1 MNKFPTSLLLVAIP
15 TALALSS
22 ARAQIP
28 TFAAADLVIGQ
39 TDFTSDDAPATP
51 NAASL
56 TLPSGVA
63 IDPTSGS
70 LFVADRSNNRI
81 LRYATATSL
90 LDGASAEAVFGQA
103 NFSDSAMNPG
113 GISAATLASPAGL
126 TVDAAGR
133 LFVVDTGNNRVLMF
147 EDASIRSSGASADRV
162 FGQPGFTTG
171 SSGTTATLMGSPFG
185 VCTDASGNLWV
196 SQAGND
202 RILRFANAATRPEV
216 AGAAA
221 DQVLGQANFTN
232 QGFGLSITKFNNPSG
247 ISVDAA
253 GTLWV
258 ADSINSRVVGFSNAA
273 ALGNGA
279 PADRLFGQP
288 DFDTNVGA
296 TSATGMTRPRGL
308 TIDKFGALW
317 VSDETDKR
325 VLRFDNAGSLGV
337 QPPANAVLGQPDF
350 TSSGAGLAANAFK
363 LNFASSLF
371 LDSAGN
377 VWLSDNS
384 NNRVLRFTRPPAPP
398 APPAPIAD
406 SDTDRPAILVRG
418 RRTIETLRKRVVFRG
433 TASDASGV
441 AEISVKTQRGAK
453 LKKIRGTTRWKAV
466 FRVTKDSGRVVIK
479 FRSVDATGKRSRV
492 SRVRILRR

>member
-1 MNKFPTSLLLVAIP
+1 MIKLTSTFLFFAIP
-15 TALALSS
+15 TAVALTS

-39 TDFTSDDAPATP
+39 TDFTSDDAPTPP

-56 TLPSGVA
+56 AFPSGVA
-63 IDPTSGS
+63 IDPTSGR
-70 LFVADRSNNRI
+70 LFVAERSNNRI
-81 LRYATATSL
+81 LRYATAASL
-90 LDGASAEAVFGQA
+90 LNGASAEAVFGQA
-103 NFSDSAMNPG
+103 NFSDNTMNPG
-113 GISAATLASPAGL
+113 GISAATLANPAGL
-126 TVDAAGR
+126 TVDDAGR
-133 LFVVDTGNNRVLMF
+133 LFVVDTGNHRVLMF
-147 EDASIRSSGASADRV
+147 EDASLRGSGASADRV

-171 SSGTTATLMGSPFG
+171 SSGTTATSMGSPFG
-185 VCTDASGNLWV
+185 VCIDADGNLWV

-221 DQVLGQANFTN
+221 DQVLGQSTFTG
-232 QGFGLSITKFNNPSG
+232 QGFGLSITKFNNPTG
-247 ISVDAA
+247 IFVDAA

-258 ADSINSRVVGFSNAA
+258 ADSLNSRIVGFSNAA

-288 DFDTNVGA
+288 DFDTSVAA
-296 TSATGMTRPRGL
+296 TSMTGMRTPRGL
-308 TIDKFGALW
+308 MIDKFGALW
-317 VSDETDKR
+317 VSDETDDR
-325 VLRFDNAGSLGV
+325 VLRFDNASSLGV
-337 QPPANAVLGQPDF
+337 QPPASAVLGQPDF
-350 TSSGAGLAANAFK
+350 ESSGNGLAANAFK
-363 LNFASSLF
+363 LSFASSLF

-377 VWLSDNS
+377 AWLSDNS

-398 APPAPIAD
+398 APIA
-406 SDTDRPAILVRG
+406 DTDRPAIRVRG

-441 AEISVKTQRGAK
+441 AEINVKTQRGAK

-466 FRVTKDSGRVVIK
+466 FRVTKASGRVIVK
-479 FRSVDATGKRSRV
+479 FRSVDTTGKRSRV